1 MQQVTEKVETGRGQ
15 AAEKEEPGMQQETE
29 KKQRETQK
37 RAEKLQPADCY
48 DLSHISFQLKKGQT
62 LGVIGA
68 TGSGKTTLIQL
79 LQRFYPVNAGAIYVN
94 GENVAGMEEQK
105 LHSLFGVAFQSDAFF
120 AGTIYDNIDLGR
132 GFPREEIEKA
142 ARCAQAEE
150 FILEKEGGY
159 QSEVHAKAANLSGGQ
174 KQRLLIA
181 RALAGNPSILILDD
195 SSSALDYRT
204 DAAMRNAV
212 RKEYPDTTMILVA
225 QRVSSVRNA
234 DQILVLEEGHAAGL
248 GIHEELME
256 KCFLYQ
262 EISRI
267 QTGEK

>member
-1 MQQVTEKVETGRGQ
+1 MQC
-15 AAEKEEPGMQQETE
+15 AE

-48 DLSHISFQLKKGQT
+48 DLSHISFQVKKGQT

-132 GFPREEIEKA
+132 GLPREEIEKA

-150 FILEKEGGY
+150 FILEKEAGY

-181 RALAGNPSILILDD
+181 RALAGNPTILILDD

-225 QRVSSVRNA
+225 QRVSSVRKCRPDPGTGGRTCSRSWNPRRTDGEVLPLSG
-234 DQILVLEEGHAAGL
+234 DQQDTDGGKVSEREQFV
-248 GIHEELME
+248 GI
-256 KCFLYQ
+256 
-262 EISRI
+262 SWR
-267 QTGEK
+267 